1 MVVGVSGIVIG
12 AFLPWIISGQTT
24 RNSFTTVQV
33 ARRLGVVDSD
43 VVSTMLAGWYFLPL
57 GAVLVGVLAVLDRR
71 RPMAVLAGALGLAGG
86 AFAFAVLRAP
96 IESGVGVWVSMAA
109 GIGTLLAA
117 VVSLSLP
124 VGSSDPA
131 LSNGTIGTIG
141 TIGSGGIDSTDQ

>member
-1 MVVGVSGIVIG
+1 MVVGVSGLVIG

-43 VVSTMLAGWYFLPL
+43 VVSTMLAGWYLVPL
-57 GAVLVGVLAVLDRR
+57 GAVLVGVLAVLERR

-86 AFAFAVLRAP
+86 TFAFGVVCAP
-96 IESGVGVWVSMAA
+96 IESGVGVWVSMAT

-117 VVSLSLP
+117 VV
-124 VGSSDPA
+124 A
-131 LSNGTIGTIG
+131 LSGPVAPSDTSVSKGTID
-141 TIGSGGIDSTDQ
+141 TIGSGGTESTDR